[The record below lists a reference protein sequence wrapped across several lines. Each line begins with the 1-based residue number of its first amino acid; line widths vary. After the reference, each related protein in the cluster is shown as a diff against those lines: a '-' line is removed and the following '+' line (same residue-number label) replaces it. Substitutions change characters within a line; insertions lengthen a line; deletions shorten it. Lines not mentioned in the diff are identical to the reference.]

1 MNEIHT
7 GMRVAHGT
15 AEGQQSV
22 SVTTSSAQTT
32 NAIGADNCVVYSTV
46 ECFALAGSNPTA
58 TVAAG
63 TPIPANAPVRLF
75 GISAGEKL
83 AFIAASGSGTAYV
96 RPGA

>member
-22 SVTTSSAQTT
+22 SVSGTSAATS
-32 NAIGADNCVVYSTV
+32 NAIGSPECLVYSTV
-46 ECFALAGSNPTA
+46 ECFALAGSSPTA

-63 TPIPANAPVRLF
+63 TPIPANVLLRLY
-75 GISAGEKL
+75 GLRADEKL
-83 AFIAASGSGTAYV
+83 AFISSSGTGTAYV

>member
-1 MNEIHT
+1 MSAPEHVIT
-7 GMRVAHGT
+7 VARGT

-22 SVTTSSAQTT
+22 SVTTTSAQTT
-32 NAIGADNCVVYSTV
+32 NAIGSAECLVYSSV
-46 ECFALAGSNPTA
+46 ECFVLAGSNPTA

-63 TPIPANAPVRLF
+63 TPIGAGQMIRLR
-75 GISAGEKL
+75 GIQATDKL